1 MKRRRCR
8 GVAAIEAALVMAGL
22 APLLVLLL
30 NAGRLAINGAA
41 VDRAA
46 SNAARLLSTVP
57 LEILRDGSR
66 RGAALDSARYLI
78 DETLAAARVDVQT
91 LHVEYTCDP
100 GRCDDLQASS
110 TPSKIGVLVSVDSQ
124 AIVDF
129 GAPAVTLSAYAEVGR
144 GD

>member
-1 MKRRRCR
+1 MKRLRCR
-8 GVAAIEAALVMAGL
+8 GVAAIEAALVMAAL

-30 NAGRLAINGAA
+30 NTGRLAINGAA

-78 DETLAAARVDVQT
+78 DETLAAAGVDVQT
-91 LHVEYTCDP
+91 LHVEYMCDP
-100 GRCDDLQASS
+100 GHCDELQATS
-110 TPSKIGVLVSVDSQ
+110 TPSRIGVLVVVDNQ
-124 AIVDF
+124 PVVDF
-129 GAPAVTLSAYAEVGR
+129 GAAPVTLSAYAEVGR